1 MPTVRKQTFR
11 RLTSRLRP
19 TTSAED
25 KIRMLRT
32 LYMLVYNAEDSL
44 IPLSVELFHVL
55 GDVLEGIPPE
65 DLSLHRVNKET
76 FLRELAEN

>member
-1 MPTVRKQTFR
+1 MPSVRKQAFR

-19 TTSAED
+19 TTSDAD

-32 LYMLVYNAEDSL
+32 LYMMVYNSEDSL
-44 IPLSVELFHVL
+44 IPQSVELFHVL
-55 GDVLEGIPPE
+55 GDVLEGVPPE
-65 DLSLHRVNKET
+65 DLHLHRVSKET